1 MPIIFIR
8 YILPVLL
15 VVYVQIRLSYMD
27 NKWFGLIIP
36 AISVTFT
43 IILSANALETLGMLF
58 AWTIMLVPNV
68 LSIGLYIATRRYKKK
83 RDAEIIR
90 LKFKKK

>member
-8 YILPVLL
+8 YILPVL
-15 VVYVQIRLSYMD
+15 VVVAVQIKLSYME

-36 AISVTFT
+36 AICISLT
-43 IILSANALETLGMLF
+43 IIFSVNAFELLGVLF
-58 AWTIMLVPNV
+58 AWTIMLLPNV
-68 LSIGLYIATRRYKKK
+68 LSIGLYIATRRYKNK